1 MKIKKISLIN
11 TFSSVNNE
19 LKQII
24 NHHKKPSYYKI
35 EAIKNNNNINKLIQE
50 SKSILSSDHTNSG
63 ITLDQ
68 TKINYIK
75 PNLKKQNFNFLNSK
89 EHRNFMKIF
98 NYNITRSISK
108 NKNDKKTTLQKDS
121 LKHSMEIKKRV
132 CKRSNIKANNVKN
145 IHLVKENK
153 INYKSPIKVLNN
165 SKSTIIINNK
175 TSEKNLSH
183 NSSLI
188 SDTSI
193 FNSKPSISI
202 TSTISFS
209 KKESVNN
216 SKIENKKDDIQMT
229 YSEEENTTR
238 NIKKEG
244 NNGFQK
250 FYERINKKLF
260 GC

>member
-24 NHHKKPSYYKI
+24 NHHKNPSYYKV

-50 SKSILSSDHTNSG
+50 NNSFLSSDHTNSG

-68 TKINYIK
+68 TKINYVK
-75 PNLKKQNFNFLNSK
+75 PNLKKQHFNFLNSK

-121 LKHSMEIKKRV
+121 LKHSVEIKKRV
-132 CKRSNIKANNVKN
+132 CKRSYIKTDNVKN

-153 INYKSPIKVLNN
+153 
-165 SKSTIIINNK
+165 INNK

-209 KKESVNN
+209 KKESLNN

-229 YSEEENTTR
+229 YSEDENTTR

-244 NNGFQK
+244 NNAFQN